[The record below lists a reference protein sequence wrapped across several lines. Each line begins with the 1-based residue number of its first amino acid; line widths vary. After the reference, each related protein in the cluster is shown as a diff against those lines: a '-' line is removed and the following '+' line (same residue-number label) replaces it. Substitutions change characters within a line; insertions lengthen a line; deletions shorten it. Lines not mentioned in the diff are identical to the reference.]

1 VLRPCWT
8 TSVRLTQAPGRPS
21 ADMPPKGTPRAN
33 EKSGVGGVLSAAVRA
48 IDDLQLS
55 PPVASALKDIQA
67 EVADAYRDRFIEMM
81 DVLRHQTS
89 TLARI
94 QETLHILVRA
104 VAPTLAGTV
113 PAAVRVARDG
123 EGQDLASTLVV
134 ADPIGAG
141 YTLSQVDL
149 AKALGLPNAT
159 DVSILVRAFKLDE
172 NGDCAVIVRRG
183 VRNKIVN
190 YHPRAI
196 ETLRQWIA
204 SPPEGL
210 SLSADQAGAVNRIR
224 KKLAPTKG

>member
-1 VLRPCWT
+1 
-8 TSVRLTQAPGRPS
+8 
-21 ADMPPKGTPRAN
+21 MPPKGTHRSS
-33 EKSGVGGVLSAAVRA
+33 EKSAAGGVGSAAGKA
-48 IDDLQLS
+48 IDGLHLS

-81 DVLRHQTS
+81 DVLRQQTS

-94 QETLHILVRA
+94 QETLHVLVQA
-104 VAPTLAGTV
+104 VRPELAGTV

-123 EGQDLASTLVV
+123 EGADLASTLVV

-190 YHPRAI
+190 YHPRAVD
-196 ETLRQWIA
+196 TLRKWIEC
-204 SPPEGL
+204 PPEGL
-210 SLSADQAGAVNRIR
+210 ALTPEQQGAVKRIK
-224 KKLAPTKG
+224 KKLAPTVGT

>member
-1 VLRPCWT
+1 
-8 TSVRLTQAPGRPS
+8 VRLTQAPGRPS
-21 ADMPPKGTPRAN
+21 ADMPPKGTPRTN
-33 EKSGVGGVLSAAVRA
+33 EKSGAGGILSAAGRA

-55 PPVASALKDIQA
+55 PPVAAALKDIQA
-67 EVADAYRDRFIEMM
+67 EIADAYRDRFIEMM

-94 QETLHILVRA
+94 QETLHILVQA

-123 EGQDLASTLVV
+123 EGQDLASTVVV

-149 AKALGLPNAT
+149 AKALGLPNAA
-159 DVSILVRAFKLDE
+159 DVSTLVRAFKLNE

-183 VRNKIVN
+183 GRNKIVN

-196 ETLRQWIA
+196 ETLRQWIERL
-204 SPPEGL
+204 PEEL
-210 SLSADQAGAVNRIR
+210 SLSPDQLGAVKRIR
-224 KKLAPTKG
+224 KKLAPTAKV